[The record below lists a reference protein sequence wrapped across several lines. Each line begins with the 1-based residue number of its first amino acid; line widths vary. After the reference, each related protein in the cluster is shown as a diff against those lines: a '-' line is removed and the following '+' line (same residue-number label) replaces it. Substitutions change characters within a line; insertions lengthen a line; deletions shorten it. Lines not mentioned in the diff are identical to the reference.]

1 MALAQASA
9 ALLERYLQSGPW
21 AEPDQVVIAYMNVA
35 NRYMSAGHADDA
47 IRMSRRTI
55 QIARATNLPLQAA
68 AALIVVARALRDKG
82 DLDGALD
89 NAREA
94 ARIFQP
100 HDDHPPVT
108 PAMQFSLA
116 LLTEAEVLGEENG
129 LSLGRPLDAIPL
141 LEQSLRVAEEF
152 AVRDPNDS
160 NSRFR
165 VASAG
170 TRLAALLHASDPT
183 RSLALYDQVRQR
195 LAQIPNNSR
204 ARRDEV
210 MALAGSVATL
220 TRLGRPAESRRRL
233 DQAFKVLQTL
243 KMYPA
248 KSIELGSEPDAAL
261 RALAQFEADTGRLQH
276 ALDVYGEL
284 RTLALAAK
292 PELGTNLADATDL
305 STLDLAIASLQ
316 RRLGKP
322 DLAAATLAGRQE
334 LWRQW
339 LARLPGNAFVLR
351 QLSVTA
357 PEQ

>member
-1 MALAQASA
+1 
-9 ALLERYLQSGPW
+9 
-21 AEPDQVVIAYMNVA
+21 
-35 NRYMSAGHADDA
+35 
-47 IRMSRRTI
+47 
-55 QIARATNLPLQAA
+55 
-68 AALIVVARALRDKG
+68 
-82 DLDGALD
+82 
-89 NAREA
+89 
-94 ARIFQP
+94 
-100 HDDHPPVT
+100 
-108 PAMQFSLA
+108 
-116 LLTEAEVLGEENG
+116 
-129 LSLGRPLDAIPL
+129 
-141 LEQSLRVAEEF
+141 
-152 AVRDPNDS
+152 
-160 NSRFR
+160 

-183 RSLALYDQVRQR
+183 RSLALYDQVLQR

-292 PELGTNLADATDL
+292 PELGTNLADAADL